1 MSAGCDYVLHSTS
14 QLLSHKRKHE
24 RREIESIYR
33 KHRPHH
39 SPAHSPAKSHAAT
52 TTAAA
57 MLNPTLQPLANQS
70 AAATAALNTSF
81 ASSTNHSK
89 DDSNDSS
96 LADYLTR
103 YNQFSASGGAAGLRL
118 EDTEST
124 SSAPSEAAR
133 LQDFAQHEDELAEAR
148 RMGTLEAGAE
158 QQSQRELVTPPK
170 TESLSD
176 ERQMERLE
184 INKNLQAFKQRLEN
198 QRRLELQQL
207 ELRAAE
213 QEVEDEM
220 MQSEPELEEEE
231 EEVNGASDM
240 LSQTHTGAFGTSQK
254 IQVCV
259 PRLILLMIQSISV

>member
-39 SPAHSPAKSHAAT
+39 SPAHSPVKSHAAT

-70 AAATAALNTSF
+70 TAATAALNTSF

-103 YNQFSASGGAAGLRL
+103 YNQFSSSGGAAGLRL

-133 LQDFAQHEDELAEAR
+133 LQDFAQHEEELAEAR
-148 RMGTLEAGAE
+148 AQA
-158 QQSQRELVTPPK
+158 VAP
-170 TESLSD
+170 LSAST
-176 ERQMERLE
+176 RARV
-184 INKNLQAFKQRLEN
+184 
-198 QRRLELQQL
+198 RRNSS
-207 ELRAAE
+207 RSS
-213 QEVEDEM
+213 M
-220 MQSEPELEEEE
+220 S
-231 EEVNGASDM
+231 
-240 LSQTHTGAFGTSQK
+240 FGWK
-254 IQVCV
+254 
-259 PRLILLMIQSISV
+259 PRR